1 MNVIRSMIMALSMY
15 TKLPMPKVE
24 WKDENMKY
32 AMCFFPLAG
41 LLVAFMTVVVGI
53 GCHALGFHRFF
64 QCIAMTITPIL
75 ITGGIHMDGYMD
87 TLDGLGSYGD
97 IPKKLSIMKDPNT
110 GAFAVIGYGVYLLA
124 MVACFY
130 ELPMK
135 DYKLLLFI
143 YIFSRILSGLSVAT
157 FPCSKDSGLL
167 YLFAKSAQKKR
178 VAIILCIQAVLL
190 TAVGIWIGGYL
201 TIMALIVGLLVFFYY
216 WKMSRKQFGGTS
228 GDVAGYFLQLCEL
241 FMLLGIVIGERIWF

>member
-64 QCIAMTITPIL
+64 QCIAMTITPIF

-130 ELPMK
+130 ELSIK
-135 DYKLLLFI
+135 DYKLLFFI
-143 YIFSRILSGLSVAT
+143 FTPIGLIFL
-157 FPCSKDSGLL
+157 LL
-167 YLFAKSAQKKR
+167 YYIKS
-178 VAIILCIQAVLL
+178 
-190 TAVGIWIGGYL
+190 
-201 TIMALIVGLLVFFYY
+201 
-216 WKMSRKQFGGTS
+216 
-228 GDVAGYFLQLCEL
+228 
-241 FMLLGIVIGERIWF
+241 

>member
-1 MNVIRSMIMALSMY
+1 MNVIRSLIMALSMY

-41 LLVAFMTVVVGI
+41 FFVALATYLVGI
-53 GCHALGFHRFF
+53 GCQIMGFHRVF

-75 ITGGIHMDGYMD
+75 MTGGIHMDGYMD

-97 IPKKLSIMKDPNT
+97 VEKKLTIMKDPNT

-130 ELPMK
+130 ELPQK
-135 DYKLLLFI
+135 DFILLFFVF
-143 YIFSRILSGLSVAT
+143 IFSRVLSGFSVAT
-157 FPCSKDSGLL
+157 FPCSKNSGLL
-167 YLFAKSAQKKR
+167 YLFAQSAHKKT
-178 VAIILCIQAVLL
+178 VALILSFQAVLL
-190 TAVGIWIGGYL
+190 ILVGVWIGGFL
-201 TIMALIVGLLVFFYY
+201 MGAAFVVGLFTFFYY
-216 WKMSRKQFGGTS
+216 WVMSRKQFGGIS

-241 FMLLGIVIGERIWF
+241 LMILGIVIGERI